1 MATESLRQLVQRNLN
16 KWMLVPSIC
25 IILLLGL
32 YAAYEKSKAFQIQ
45 NTVLIEA
52 LGKHVISQTNDAK
65 SALAS
70 LSTSITRY
78 DPFWFH
84 WVLNNFL
91 LAYPHYER
99 LIYLSPNGKL
109 LATSPQLSTLISME
123 SFIEKVT
130 DEPTLL
136 SKPTTSPL
144 THKIVVY
151 IGMRMANG
159 NILIGELSVKSVH
172 EHFADMLPP
181 GEGKLVLCD
190 YYGNLISHPD
200 YDKVRTQEN
209 IGHLSIIRDFRSKG
223 GHTAIYESDD
233 TYYYGTLAA
242 IQPTNWLLLISQPVQ
257 SVFMPVLAP
266 LFALLTIILS
276 LFFIFAHFLQH
287 KLRET
292 IVHPLAA
299 FTDSIEQ
306 TAQGQYD
313 NISSQLKQFKELSVI
328 EDRFNEMLQRIN
340 VREQTNRESEERFR
354 QLVENIHEVFWIS
367 EFENDKIIYVSPS
380 YEMIW
385 GRTRESLYENADTF
399 FMAIDAEDRFRIADA
414 FNAVRAEGKI
424 VDEEFK
430 ILLPTGA
437 HRWVRAQ
444 AFPVYD
450 DQGIRVRMVGIAEDI
465 TESKAIQTALVKAKQ
480 DAESANQAKTEFLTN
495 MSHELRTPLNG
506 ILGMLQLTRDTKL
519 NTEQFEY
526 IDTAISSSKVLL
538 NVINDI
544 LNIAQIEA
552 GKLIL
557 HGQLFSIHEILE
569 TIYKFFKHSALS
581 KNVTFT
587 MEVEPGLP
595 TYLIGDEIRIRQ
607 ILFNLV
613 GNSVKFT
620 ENGSIHVHAQLLPIR
635 KIANRATILFTI
647 SDTGIGIPSD
657 KIDYVF
663 ESFTQVDG
671 SYTRRYQGTG
681 LGLGIVKNLVNQMN
695 GTITVDSDL
704 GEGTT
709 LYVTLELEIP
719 SNEQIALYSNDK
731 TITPSNHKAYS
742 ILIVEDDRVNQIAIS
757 KMLRKM
763 GHSVTCVNNGQ
774 KALNELKDTT
784 YDCVFMDIQM
794 PIMDGIEATN
804 IIRHSQKMSHL
815 SNIPIIALTAHAM
828 PQDREKFL
836 AMGMNDYIAKP
847 VTIDQLHA
855 ALERLDFNEGK

>member
-1 MATESLRQLVQRNLN
+1 
-16 KWMLVPSIC
+16 MLIPSIC
-25 IILLLGL
+25 IILLLGI
-32 YAAYEKSKAFQIQ
+32 YAAYEKSRDFQSQ

-52 LGKHVISQTNDAK
+52 LSKHVVSQTNDAK

-70 LSTSITRY
+70 LSSSITRY

-84 WVLNNFL
+84 WVLSNFL

-99 LIYLSPNGKL
+99 LVYLSPNGKL
-109 LATSPQLSTLISME
+109 LATSPQVDSLISME
-123 SFIEKVT
+123 SFIDKVS

-136 SKPTTSPL
+136 SQPINSPL
-144 THKIVVY
+144 THKVVVY
-151 IGMRMANG
+151 IGMRMTNG
-159 NILIGELSVKSVH
+159 NILIGELSIKSLN
-172 EHFADMLPP
+172 EHFTDMLPS

-200 YDKVRTQEN
+200 YSKVVTQEN
-209 IGHLSIIRDFRSKG
+209 IGHLSIIRDFREKG
-223 GHTAIYESDD
+223 NHTALYESEG
-233 TYYYGTLAA
+233 TYYYGTLAS
-242 IQPTNWLLLISQPVQ
+242 IQPNNWLLLRSQPVKD
-257 SVFMPVLAP
+257 VFLPVLAP

-276 LFFIFAHFLQH
+276 LFFIFAHLLQY
-287 KLRET
+287 KLRES
-292 IVHPLAA
+292 IVKPLAA
-299 FTDSIEQ
+299 FTDSIEL
-306 TAQGQYD
+306 TAQGQYE
-313 NISSQLKQFKELSVI
+313 NVSSQLEQFKELSVI
-328 EDRFNEMLQRIN
+328 EDRFNDMLQRIN
-340 VREQTNRESEERFR
+340 AREQTNKESEERFR

-367 EFENDKIIYVSPS
+367 DFDNEKIIYVSPS
-380 YEMIW
+380 YEIIW

-399 FMAIDAEDRFRIADA
+399 FMAIDAEDRFRVTDA
-414 FNAVRAEGKI
+414 FNALRTDGKI
-424 VDEEFK
+424 VDEKFK
-430 ILLPTGA
+430 ILLPTSNQ
-437 HRWVRAQ
+437 RWVRAQ

-450 DQGIRVRMVGIAEDI
+450 DKGIRVRMVGIAEDI
-465 TESKAIQTALVKAKQ
+465 TESRAIQTALVKAKQ

-519 NTEQFEY
+519 TTEQFEY

-557 HGQLFSIHEILE
+557 HGQLFSLHEILE

-581 KNVTFT
+581 KNVDLT

-595 TYLIGDEIRIRQ
+595 AHLIGDEVRIRQ

-620 ENGSIHVHAQLLPIR
+620 EDGSIHVHIQKLPIR
-635 KIANRATILFTI
+635 PKDDFIVVLFTI
-647 SDTGIGIPSD
+647 ADTGIGIPAD
-657 KIDYVF
+657 KINYVF

-671 SYTRRYQGTG
+671 TYTRRYQGTG
-681 LGLGIVKNLVNQMN
+681 LGLGIVKNLVTHMN

-709 LYVTLELEIP
+709 MFVTLQLKVP
-719 SNEQIALYSNDK
+719 SKEQMAQLSVNKNINKDDHGRY
-731 TITPSNHKAYS
+731 T

-757 KMLRKM
+757 RMLQKM
-763 GHSVTCVNNGQ
+763 GHSPTCVDNGK
-774 KALNELKDTT
+774 KALEALKKAE

-804 IIRHSQKMSHL
+804 IIRQSKDMAHL
-815 SNIPIIALTAHAM
+815 SVIPIVALTAHAM
-828 PQDREKFL
+828 PGDRDKFL
-836 AMGMNDYIAKP
+836 KMGMNDYISKP
-847 VTIDQLHA
+847 VTSDQLYA
-855 ALERLDFNEGK
+855 ALEKLNLNEGQ